1 MPSKYLLGWLLLCCL
16 MPALGLAALDNVE
29 DQKAMMEAQ
38 IELLKKQAD
47 LNAALKA
54 LSPMGAQALPSVVS
68 IALRGPVSFARLLM
82 PSGES
87 VVFKPGERIHQG
99 LTLASI
105 EDKAVW
111 VHVEQAGMA
120 KTLTRLEFAQLSS
133 KEPVMGPGPW
143 NSKGTMS
150 RAWPIGPM
158 PLTPLALAPLP
169 LAPLP
174 LAPLPLTPLPA
185 MSSPGPMAGASTQ
198 ASPTPRMKDPVDR
211 VKSSALE
218 ELPPPAWMSRRTR

>member
-54 LSPMGAQALPSVVS
+54 LSPHGAQALPSVVS
-68 IALRGPVSFARLLM
+68 IALRGPISFARLLM

-99 LTLASI
+99 LTLVSI

-120 KTLTRLEFAQLSS
+120 KTLARLEFAQLSS
-133 KEPVMGPGPW
+133 KEPDLVPGSW
-143 NSKGTMS
+143 SSKRTMS
-150 RAWPIGPM
+150 SALPIC
-158 PLTPLALAPLP
+158 PLP
-169 LAPLP
+169 LAPS
-174 LAPLPLTPLPA
+174 PLTPLPLIA
-185 MSSPGPMAGASTQ
+185 ASQ
-198 ASPTPRMKDPVDR
+198 ANPTRQMKDPVDR
-211 VKSSALE
+211 VKSTALE

>member
-1 MPSKYLLGWLLLCCL
+1 
-16 MPALGLAALDNVE
+16 LDNVE

-54 LSPMGAQALPSVVS
+54 LSPHGAQALPSVVS
-68 IALRGPVSFARLLM
+68 IALRGPISFARLLM

-99 LTLASI
+99 LTLVSI

-120 KTLTRLEFAQLSS
+120 KTLARLEFAQLSS
-133 KEPVMGPGPW
+133 KEPDLGPGSW
-143 NSKGTMS
+143 SSKRTMS
-150 RAWPIGPM
+150 SALPIG
-158 PLTPLALAPLP
+158 PLP
-169 LAPLP
+169 LAPS
-174 LAPLPLTPLPA
+174 PLTPLPLIA
-185 MSSPGPMAGASTQ
+185 ASQ
-198 ASPTPRMKDPVDR
+198 ANPTRQMKDPVDR
-211 VKSSALE
+211 VKSTALE

>member
-1 MPSKYLLGWLLLCCL
+1 MPSKFLNGCLLSCCL
-16 MPALGLAALDNVE
+16 TPLVGLAALDNVE

-54 LSPMGAQALPSVVS
+54 LSPHGAQALPSVVS
-68 IALRGPVSFARLLM
+68 IALRGPISFARLLM

-99 LTLASI
+99 LTLVSI

-120 KTLTRLEFAQLSS
+120 KTLARLEFAQLSS
-133 KEPVMGPGPW
+133 KEPDLGPGSW
-143 NSKGTMS
+143 SSKRTMS
-150 RAWPIGPM
+150 SALPIG
-158 PLTPLALAPLP
+158 PLP
-169 LAPLP
+169 LAPS
-174 LAPLPLTPLPA
+174 PLTPLPLIA
-185 MSSPGPMAGASTQ
+185 ASQ
-198 ASPTPRMKDPVDR
+198 ANPTRQMKDPVDR
-211 VKSSALE
+211 VKSTALE